1 MVIYGDLWMIHF
13 HPTAAQLLNIFFQHF
28 PPWRGACNG
37 GAAHRKLLSV
47 IAPCLHGLG
56 PSKIISDHLGLCKN
70 LDINQMFF
78 FPDVIDF
85 FLLSSLIVFSG
96 YWGIMEYWTNRCR
109 IIIFSHLRS
118 LHISTWYYNILQNH
132 PTYTPVGCSP
142 KRTNARVLV
151 STQRWRRNS
160 VHGGGHRPCASLR
173 DWSTAAKGPC
183 IFWSAFDIIWC
194 GIMWYLFCCLH
205 IVNTDDDEDHLVPV

>member
-1 MVIYGDLWMIHF
+1 MDDPFSSNCCSIAQHLLPAFSTIFHHGVALAMAAPRTGNYCLWLPLVCMGWVHLRSS
-13 HPTAAQLLNIFFQHF
+13 Q
-28 PPWRGACNG
+28 
-37 GAAHRKLLSV
+37 
-47 IAPCLHGLG
+47 
-56 PSKIISDHLGLCKN
+56 IIWGFVKTLILIKC
-70 LDINQMFF
+70 FF